1 MKFKLVPGLLLLFSF
16 ALVQAQPQ
24 QSQDNQDNQPHIQ
37 PRNLPPEPKTETK
50 DQPKDDAKPEPPHDS
65 SSKDSEI
72 NLEGPPRSRGGGS
85 SDVHE
90 LYPYDPHKAAKD
102 IEVGEFY
109 LKRKD
114 YHVAM
119 DRFNEALQYKPN
131 DALATFRLAQ
141 TQEKLGLNTQAA
153 QNYSSYIKIFPDGPY
168 IKEANEALKRIGP
181 LAASEKNQQPSG
193 DVAKLVQQGE
203 AELAQNDF
211 EDAHDTFV
219 KALQIAPDDAMAN
232 YRLAESLQG
241 LHRLDEARIFYRKY
255 LSLDPNGKLASEAKR
270 QIGQIEQVL
279 GKG

>member
-1 MKFKLVPGLLLLFSF
+1 MLLFSF
-16 ALVQAQPQ
+16 VLVQAQPP

-65 SSKDSEI
+65 SSKDSQI
-72 NLEGPPRSRGGGS
+72 NLEGPPRSRGSGS

-153 QNYSSYIKIFPDGPY
+153 QNYSSYIKIFPEGPY

-181 LAASEKNQQPSG
+181 LAASEKSQQPSG
-193 DVAKLVQQGE
+193 DVARLVQQGE

-255 LSLDPNGKLASEAKR
+255 LSLDPNGKLSSEAKR
-270 QIGQIEQVL
+270 QIGEIERVL

>member
-1 MKFKLVPGLLLLFSF
+1 MFSF
-16 ALVQAQPQ
+16 TLVQAQQP
-24 QSQDNQDNQPHIQ
+24 QSQDDQPHIQ

-50 DQPKDDAKPEPPHDS
+50 DQPKDDAKPEAPRDS
-65 SSKDSEI
+65 SSKDSQI
-72 NLEGPPRSRGGGS
+72 NLEGPSRSRGGGS
-85 SDVHE
+85 GEVHE
-90 LYPYDPHKAAKD
+90 MVPYDPHKAAKD

-114 YHVAM
+114 YHVAL

-141 TQEKLGLNTQAA
+141 TQEKLGLNTQAV
-153 QNYSSYIKIFPDGPY
+153 QNYSTYIKVFPEGPY
-168 IKEANEALKRIGP
+168 VKEAQEALKRIGP
-181 LAASEKNQQPSG
+181 QVSGEKSRQPSG
-193 DVAKLVQQGE
+193 DVVKLVQQGE

-211 EDAHDTFV
+211 EEAHETFV
-219 KALQIAPDDAMAN
+219 KALQIAPDDAVAN

-255 LSLDPNGKLASEAKR
+255 LSLEPNGKLASEAKR

>member
-1 MKFKLVPGLLLLFSF
+1 M
-16 ALVQAQPQ
+16 
-24 QSQDNQDNQPHIQ
+24 
-37 PRNLPPEPKTETK
+37 
-50 DQPKDDAKPEPPHDS
+50 
-65 SSKDSEI
+65 
-72 NLEGPPRSRGGGS
+72 
-85 SDVHE
+85 
-90 LYPYDPHKAAKD
+90 YPYDPHKAAKD

-141 TQEKLGLNTQAA
+141 TQEKLGLNTQAV
-153 QNYSSYIKIFPDGPY
+153 QNYSSYVKIFPDGPY
-168 IKEANEALKRIGP
+168 VKEAQEALKRIGP
-181 LAASEKNQQPSG
+181 QVSSEKSQRPSG
-193 DVAKLVQQGE
+193 DVVKLVQQGE

-211 EDAHDTFV
+211 DEAHETFV
-219 KALQIAPDDAMAN
+219 KALQIAPDDAVAN

-255 LSLDPNGKLASEAKR
+255 LSLEPNGKLASEAKR

-279 GKG
+279 GKS

>member
-1 MKFKLVPGLLLLFSF
+1 MKFRIVPGLLLLFSF
-16 ALVQAQPQ
+16 TLVQAQPP
-24 QSQDNQDNQPHIQ
+24 QSQDDQPHIQ
-37 PRNLPPEPKTETK
+37 PRNLPPEPKTDTK
-50 DQPKDDAKPEPPHDS
+50 DQPKDNAKPEPPRDS
-65 SSKDSEI
+65 SSKDSQI
-72 NLEGPPRSRGGGS
+72 NLEGPSKSHGGGS
-85 SDVHE
+85 GDVHE
-90 LYPYDPHKAAKD
+90 LYPYDPHKAEKD

-141 TQEKLGLNTQAA
+141 TQEKLGLNTQAV
-153 QNYSSYIKIFPDGPY
+153 QNYSTYIKVFPEGQY
-168 IKEANEALKRIGP
+168 VKEAQEALKRVGP
-181 LAASEKNQQPSG
+181 LASSEKSQQPSG
-193 DVAKLVQQGE
+193 DVARLVQQGE

-211 EDAHDTFV
+211 EDAHKTFV
-219 KALQIAPDDAMAN
+219 NALQIAPDDAVAN

>member
-16 ALVQAQPQ
+16 TLVQAQPP

-181 LAASEKNQQPSG
+181 LAANEKNQQPSG
-193 DVAKLVQQGE
+193 DVARLVQQGE

-279 GKG
+279 GKV

>member
-1 MKFKLVPGLLLLFSF
+1 MKFLLVPGILLLFSF
-16 ALVQAQPQ
+16 TPVQAQPPQ
-24 QSQDNQDNQPHIQ
+24 SQSQDDQPHIQ

-50 DQPKDDAKPEPPHDS
+50 DQPKDDAKPEAPRDS
-65 SSKDSEI
+65 SSKDSQI
-72 NLEGPPRSRGGGS
+72 NLEGPPRSRGSGS
-85 SDVHE
+85 GDVHE
-90 LYPYDPHKAAKD
+90 MYPYDPHKAAKD

-114 YHVAM
+114 YHVAL

-141 TQEKLGLNTQAA
+141 TQEKLGLNTQAV
-153 QNYSSYIKIFPDGPY
+153 QNYSTYIKVFPEGPY
-168 IKEANEALKRIGP
+168 VKEAQEALKRIGP
-181 LAASEKNQQPSG
+181 QVTNAKSQQPSG

-203 AELAQNDF
+203 AELAQNDY
-211 EDAHDTFV
+211 EEAHDTFV
-219 KALQIAPDDAMAN
+219 KALQIAPDDAVAN

-255 LSLDPNGKLASEAKR
+255 LSLEPNGKLASEAKR

>member
-50 DQPKDDAKPEPPHDS
+50 DQPNDDAKPEPPHDS

-72 NLEGPPRSRGGGS
+72 NLEGPPRSRGSGS